1 MGFGLVA
8 ATMISR
14 ETAFSKQLDDMNIVL
29 KSSEEQSADC
39 LSAKNI
45 SDIRYS
51 ELELQIIEQKVNY
64 TWLSFD
70 LSNREKTKPNL
81 LQISDTLHYVLYC

>member
-1 MGFGLVA
+1 MSLSQGFAEWWYLAIAAISMMGFGLVA

-64 TWLSFD
+64 T
-70 LSNREKTKPNL
+70 
-81 LQISDTLHYVLYC
+81 